1 MSTSLSTSSE
11 ILKESFNKLVKR
23 KDIADL
29 LEISD
34 YQLRYHLYIC
44 PPPKAY
50 KQGQFK
56 FEVQQHLT
64 DRRIPHVASDN
75 QVIFLGGHLL
85 DPLLLLLARV

>member
-1 MSTSLSTSSE
+1 MKSPTLQPHFRQ
-11 ILKESFNKLVKR
+11 ILSFN
-23 KDIADL
+23 
-29 LEISD
+29 
-34 YQLRYHLYIC
+34 
-44 PPPKAY
+44 
-50 KQGQFK
+50 GQFK